1 MNLMLHDDLVIDDQ
15 VVYVTGHAYRNCKF
29 NRCTFYIRDLNAVF
43 DHCTFAGCVW
53 HLDMIVHDMQ
63 QVPALAQLLQVIG
76 SSLKSVSP
84 LPDEGDDEFV

>member
-29 NRCTFYIRDLNAVF
+29 NRCTFYIRDLSAVF

-53 HLDMIVHDMQ
+53 HLDMIIHDQ
-63 QVPALAQLLQVIG
+63 QQLPALSQLLQVVA
-76 SSLKSVSP
+76 SSLRPALSP
-84 LPDEGDDEFV
+84 DNDEEFA